1 MGLPSEQSSGQL
13 ITRANVHDTDVRY
26 LRVGTGTPVVL
37 LHTLRTQL
45 EYFRPLIDHL
55 DTTRVEVIAP
65 DLPGHGESAAPR
77 VAYTARYFTDAV
89 EALLEA
95 CDVQDAILVG
105 ESIGGAIA
113 LGLAARANPRV
124 SQVLALNPY
133 DYGHRGGIRRSS
145 RLNYALFTGILL
157 PVIGPLIARAETK
170 TILRLVMAG
179 GVHDAR
185 KLPAELIDDMSRCG
199 SLPGHPRAFRSLSL
213 EWRSW
218 IDARSDYPKISVP
231 VSLVYGD
238 EDWSRPLERD
248 ANSNAIPGTRA
259 STLEATGHFSCLEK
273 PREIAELIMKA
284 V

>member
-1 MGLPSEQSSGQL
+1 MTL
-13 ITRANVHDTDVRY
+13 TRANVHDGEVRY
-26 LRVGTGTPVVL
+26 LREGTGTPVVL

-65 DLPGHGESAAPR
+65 DLPGHGESAAPP

-89 EALLEA
+89 EGLLDA
-95 CDVQDAILVG
+95 CDVRDVILVG

-113 LGLAARANPRV
+113 LGVAARANPRV
-124 SQVLALNPY
+124 AQVIALNPY
-133 DYGHRGGIRRSS
+133 DYGRGGGIRRSS
-145 RLNYALFTGILL
+145 PLNYALFTGMLL

-170 TILRLVMAG
+170 TILRRVMAG
-179 GVHDAR
+179 GVHDPH

-199 SLPGHPRAFRSLSL
+199 SFPGHPRALRSLSL
-213 EWRSW
+213 EWRTW

-231 VSLVYGD
+231 VTLVYGD
-238 EDWSRPLERD
+238 EDWSRPAERD
-248 ANSNAIPGTRA
+248 ANSNTIPGSRA
-259 STLEATGHFSCLEK
+259 TTLEATGHFSCLER
-273 PREIAELIMKA
+273 PREIAELIMTA